1 MAAVLDVEALVA
13 ELLERLCSSPEALQR
28 LYNALAELEPSSG
41 EDAWMDSK
49 AAAAYL
55 GMKPN
60 ALHKLTSA
68 RAIPSEQHVPGGKH
82 WFKRSDLDAWRRGAC
97 VSKLF
102 PSAPA

>member
-1 MAAVLDVEALVA
+1 MAAMLDGEALVA

-28 LYNALAELEPSSG
+28 LHDALAELEPSSG
-41 EDAWMDSK
+41 QDAWMDSK

-60 ALHKLTSA
+60 ALHQLTTA
-68 RAIPSEQHVPGGKH
+68 HAIPSEQHVPGGKR
-82 WFKRSDLDAWRRGAC
+82 WFKRSDLDAWRRGAF
-97 VSKLF
+97 VSRLF